1 MTASTARLRRPKS
14 LSAED
19 FLRAVPFGNR
29 AMTIVPASDGGA
41 LVSIPMNRPR
51 WLVPPLS
58 WMLPYS
64 SQRRVRLDAVGY
76 AVLGLCDGDRNIETI
91 IEEFARANKLSFREA
106 QLPTTQ
112 FLKQMTE
119 RGIIVVVGFPASA
132 AGK

>member
-1 MTASTARLRRPKS
+1 MTASTAGLRRPRS

-19 FLRAVPFGNR
+19 FLRAVPFANR

-41 LVSIPMNRPR
+41 LASIPMNRPR

-64 SQRRVRLDAVGY
+64 SQRRVRLDAVGCG
-76 AVLGLCDGDRNIETI
+76 VLGLCDGNRNIETI